1 MPHPRQ
7 SLSRLL
13 SAPVVRHPRL
23 VLAAC
28 LALSLAALAP
38 AARIHVDSDLAA
50 LLPEGARA
58 AEDYRVFLHTFGGF
72 EKVFVLV
79 RSPAG
84 RLDDPGPLE
93 DAAAAV
99 AAELRRSPEVADA
112 RSGRTE
118 EDERFFYRYLAPRMP
133 LLLGADAAGPAGG
146 GAHPLAQALTPR
158 AIHRPGGG

>member
-50 LLPEGARA
+50 LLPNGAPA
-58 AEDYRVFLHTFGGF
+58 ADDYRVFLHTFGGF

-84 RLDDPGPLE
+84 RPDGPGPRQE
-93 DAAAAV
+93 A
-99 AAELRRSPEVADA
+99 S
-112 RSGRTE
+112 
-118 EDERFFYRYLAPRMP
+118 
-133 LLLGADAAGPAGG
+133 PAG
-146 GAHPLAQALTPR
+146 
-158 AIHRPGGG
+158 